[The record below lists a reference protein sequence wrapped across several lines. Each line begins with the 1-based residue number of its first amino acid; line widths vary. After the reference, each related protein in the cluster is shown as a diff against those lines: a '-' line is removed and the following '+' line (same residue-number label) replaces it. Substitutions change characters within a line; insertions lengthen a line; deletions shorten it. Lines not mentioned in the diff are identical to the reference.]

1 MGFAFQ
7 AKTCNFCFDQIL
19 MRREKSLTMLIYILV
34 RKCGMSNVMLF
45 VNQGRKNVDSLKK
58 SQERFRVRRA
68 QN

>member
-1 MGFAFQ
+1 
-7 AKTCNFCFDQIL
+7 
-19 MRREKSLTMLIYILV
+19 MRREKSLTMLIYIPV

-45 VNQGRKNVDSLKK
+45 VNQGRKNVDGLKK